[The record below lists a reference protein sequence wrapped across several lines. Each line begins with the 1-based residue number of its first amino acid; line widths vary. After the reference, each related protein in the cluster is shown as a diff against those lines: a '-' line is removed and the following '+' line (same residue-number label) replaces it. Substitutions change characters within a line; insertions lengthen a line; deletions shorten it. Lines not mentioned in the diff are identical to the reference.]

1 MRRRPEGTG
10 AGVPGCGRP
19 CPGAGALPSGDAEA
33 VFMAYGRQVAQWV
46 DETIVTMGFPR
57 LDHLGR
63 PMRTPVDD
71 SPASESTWRVRR
83 QLRDPKSKFIEEVTA
98 EVWRQFFLGV
108 RSGHACLYHLRGLLH
123 VIAERTTWKVGS
135 DRAKRLLR
143 ERLGDGDERFD
154 AESDAETPEESLL
167 AAEER
172 SRQSKALSIVQIEV
186 AKLDPT
192 TAALVRA
199 RHEDPPRPYE
209 SLAAELGMTVVAARK
224 RYHDVTKRLR
234 GRLA

>member
-1 MRRRPEGTG
+1 MRPRLESTG
-10 AGVPGCGRP
+10 PRAPGCGRP
-19 CPGAGALPSGDAEA
+19 CPGAEALPCRDAEA
-33 VFMAYGRQVAQWV
+33 VFRAYQTQVAQWV
-46 DETIVTMGFPR
+46 DETIITMGFPR

-63 PMRTPVDD
+63 PMRTVVAD
-71 SPASESTWRVRR
+71 SFASESTWRVRR
-83 QLRDPKSKFIEEVTA
+83 QLRDPQSKFIEEVTA
-98 EVWRQFFLGV
+98 EVWREFFGTV
-108 RSGHACLYHLRGLLH
+108 RAGHACLYHLRGLLH
-123 VIAERTTWKVGS
+123 IIAERATWRVGS
-135 DRAKRLLR
+135 ERAKRLLR
-143 ERLGDGDERFD
+143 ERLVDGDERID
-154 AESDAETPEESLL
+154 AQSDADNPEESLL

-172 SRQSKALSIVQIEV
+172 SRQSKALSMVRSEV

-209 SLAAELGMTVVAARK
+209 SLAAELGMTVAAARK